1 MSGPITVWWGI
12 PCKSVLPIFRHLHDG
27 LGRDVRFVSL
37 YPMPEHRRKLGWVL
51 PPIGNLPFEI
61 LEDDSWRSRI
71 DELMAQRDGLHLV
84 NGLYHYSRVRYVA
97 AAARVRSKRY
107 GVIVEAPSN
116 LQVGWRRSVKRV
128 LAPVV
133 TPLRAWRGA
142 RAAEFVMSQSGNLT
156 VPFRRMGFRKD
167 RIFPYGYFPEFAKV
181 TRAAQTGDH
190 LSLLCIGYLEPF
202 KGQDV
207 LLKAIDVLRRSGHS
221 VSATITGF
229 GSARESLL
237 AMRNELGLENCVE
250 FAGVVSNERLAQL
263 FAESSA
269 LVAPGLE
276 EPWGIRVNE
285 GLLAGLPVVVS
296 DGVGA
301 KELVVTTGG
310 GEVFKAGDPQ
320 SLAAALWRLAPRLHS
335 GDVQRAL
342 EENRHRITPEA
353 AAVYIDQ
360 VITLADADFQY
371 GQVPKAPWLASADDS
386 ASRRL

>member
-37 YPMPEHRRKLGWVL
+37 YPMPEHRRELGWVL

-61 LEDDSWRSRI
+61 LEEDSWQRCI
-71 DELMAQRDGLHLV
+71 DELIVERGGLHLV
-84 NGLYHYSRVRYVA
+84 NGLYHNRRVRYVSKA
-97 AAARVRSKRY
+97 LRDRARRY

-116 LQVGWRRSVKRV
+116 LEVGWRRSVKRV
-128 LAPVV
+128 LAPIV
-133 TPLRAWRGA
+133 TPMQAWRGA
-142 RAAEFVMSQSGNLT
+142 RAAEFVLSQSGNVT
-156 VPFRRMGFRKD
+156 APFRRWGFSRG
-167 RIFPYGYFPEFAKV
+167 RIFPFGYFPEFAEV
-181 TRAAQTGDH
+181 PRAVQTGDH

-207 LLKAIDVLRRSGHS
+207 LLKAIDLLRRSGQS
-221 VSATITGF
+221 ASATITGF
-229 GSARESLL
+229 GGARESLL
-237 AMRNELGLENCVE
+237 ALRKQLDLDDRVE

-301 KELVVTTGG
+301 KELVVATRG
-310 GEVFKAGDPQ
+310 GEVFKAGDPE
-320 SLAAALWRLAPRLHS
+320 SLAEALRRLAPRLHS
-335 GDVQRAL
+335 GEVQRAL

-353 AAVYIDQ
+353 AALYLDQ
-360 VITLADADFQY
+360 VVALAEAGFLV
-371 GQVPKAPWLASADDS
+371 GQAPKAPWLVSE
-386 ASRRL
+386 RTQ